1 MTDSSTDDKATDG
14 GLEMGPSADEL
25 FGGAETESPEGEP
38 IDRQPRDGTA
48 AVTVEDRTA
57 ADVFDELRTEASAGV
72 DVSDLLADESP
83 EDIIA
88 SADEPAEPTAD
99 VDDDLTVDDET
110 LGDLLLTDRT
120 EGEEFLWVDAGDAD
134 ESEFSTAATDEPDP
148 ADSFDGA
155 TESTTDAAAD
165 VASGDADA
173 AASSD
178 DATANED
185 DPSDASPAEA
195 SGESWASPDAEPIE
209 VADGPDGDDERDRDD
224 HEQDGG
230 DHRTGDEPNAI
241 PDSETAAAA
250 DAAPDE
256 SAPEESTTDESSTAS
271 GSTDDGP
278 VPLVDPDS
286 ATETDEG
293 AAQDG
298 STPSDDETSFRGGL
312 VTDSPG
318 SSVHS
323 GGDEEPDEDD
333 AVGTADSSDD
343 PAGDDGSEPT
353 READRSAD
361 AEDDDGSSG
370 PFALLAKLPV
380 VGRLF

>member
-1 MTDSSTDDKATDG
+1 MTDSSTNDKATDG

-25 FGGAETESPEGEP
+25 FGGAETESLEGEP
-38 IDRQPRDGTA
+38 VDRRPRDGTA

-57 ADVFDELRTEASAGV
+57 ADVFDELQTEASAGV

-88 SADEPAEPTAD
+88 SADEPAEPAAD

-134 ESEFSTAATDEPDP
+134 ESAFSTAATDDPDP
-148 ADSFDGA
+148 ADSFDG
-155 TESTTDAAAD
+155 TSESTTDTAAD
-165 VASGDADA
+165 VSSGDAEA
-173 AASSD
+173 AVSSD
-178 DATANED
+178 DATADED

-195 SGESWASPDAEPIE
+195 SVESWASPEADPIE
-209 VADGPDGDDERDRDD
+209 VDDPGGDDHDG
-224 HEQDGG
+224 DGG
-230 DHRTGDEPNAI
+230 DDRAGDEPNAN
-241 PDSETAAAA
+241 PDSEAA
-250 DAAPDE
+250 AAPDE
-256 SAPEESTTDESSTAS
+256 SATDESSTAS
-271 GSTDDGP
+271 GSTDGP

-286 ATETDEG
+286 ASETDEE
-293 AAQDG
+293 ATRDG

-318 SSVHS
+318 SSVYA

-333 AVGTADSSDD
+333 AVETADSSDD
-343 PAGDDGSEPT
+343 TAGDGVSPPT
-353 READRSAD
+353 REGDRSD
-361 AEDDDGSSG
+361 EAEDDGSSG

>member
-25 FGGAETESPEGEP
+25 FGGAETESLEGEP
-38 IDRQPRDGTA
+38 IDRPPRDGTA

-57 ADVFDELRTEASAGV
+57 ADVFDELQTEASAGV

-88 SADEPAEPTAD
+88 SADEPAEPAAR

-134 ESEFSTAATDEPDP
+134 GSEFSTAATDDPDP
-148 ADSFDGA
+148 AGSFEGA
-155 TESTTDAAAD
+155 SESTTDTAAD
-165 VASGDADA
+165 VSSGDAEA
-173 AASSD
+173 AVSSD
-178 DATANED
+178 DATADED

-195 SGESWASPDAEPIE
+195 SVESWASPEADPIE
-209 VADGPDGDDERDRDD
+209 VDDPSGDDHDGDVGDD
-224 HEQDGG
+224 
-230 DHRTGDEPNAI
+230 RTGDEPNAN
-241 PDSETAAAA
+241 PDSETAAA
-250 DAAPDE
+250 PDE
-256 SAPEESTTDESSTAS
+256 SATDESSTAS

-286 ATETDEG
+286 ASETDEE
-293 AAQDG
+293 ATRDG

-318 SSVHS
+318 SSVYA

-333 AVGTADSSDD
+333 AVETADSSDD
-343 PAGDDGSEPT
+343 TAGDGVSAPT
-353 READRSAD
+353 REDDRSD
-361 AEDDDGSSG
+361 EAEDDGSSG